1 VSLALSIVAAGAR
14 TPIGLGAL
22 STALGLRAGKSG
34 LSGAPF
40 AGRQR
45 EMVVAGLIP
54 TLPWAP
60 SSERAARLARDAIR
74 EVLAALPPPLAG
86 KRVAVLL
93 QLSAEADTEIVR
105 REAAGLVEA
114 MLRVELGRTEQLG
127 EVSITASMTPGGKA
141 TPADALLRAAA
152 MLDAKEADVV
162 LWGGAHS
169 DISTAS
175 IRALA
180 DAGRLF
186 DAQHVDSVV
195 PGECAA
201 VVALVSPAR
210 AASMGPRATI
220 EGAGGADTE
229 ATPANELPVSG
240 DALAFAIQAAMA
252 TSSDEPAGWV
262 ISDTA
267 YEALHVREWE
277 LVQVRLRAHLGVPY
291 RWDAL
296 PQRIGRTGA
305 AQLPLAAAVVAASF
319 DVGHVPS
326 PSILALGGTDA
337 GRRSAVWM
345 RAIAGSSG
353 AAGG

>member
-1 VSLALSIVAAGAR
+1 MTELVVGQMLTPLSIPKWFWEKAGAR
-14 TPIGLGAL
+14 EGESHADTPASNL
-22 STALGLRAGKSG
+22 S
-34 LSGAPF
+34 SGA
-40 AGRQR
+40 GGDH
-45 EMVVAGLIP
+45 EI
-54 TLPWAP
+54 
-60 SSERAARLARDAIR
+60 RLAWSMEA
-74 EVLAALPPPLAG
+74 PPSFELMTN
-86 KRVAVLL
+86 RLL
-93 QLSAEADTEIVR
+93 LEIVR